1 MKQNFRGS
9 WHVRALLLLC
19 LTFQIPWGGELS
31 HAAQTAQQNT
41 IRIGNVTNLK
51 ELIRQIEAQT
61 SYKVSYQGNLADNI
75 TIKADPSK
83 HNVEEL
89 LADALRGTGISYV
102 IRYNT
107 IILTQE
113 QPRAEAAQQASQ
125 TRHIAGRVIDAE
137 TKEPIIGATVWVKD
151 SALGT
156 NTNVD
161 GAFDYTFTG
170 HYGYIAV
177 SYIGYQTQE
186 FPVTNLPK
194 VIELSAGNE
203 LDEVVVVGYGTQKK
217 ASVVGSIASV
227 SVNDIRMPTAK
238 ISNNLAG
245 QLAGVISVQRSGE
258 PGASSTF
265 WIRGISTFGSSTTPL
280 VLVDGIERDLDLVDI
295 EDIKDFSIL
304 KDAAA
309 TAIYGVRGANGVIL
323 ITTRKAQE
331 NVTRITLRQ
340 QTTVSGFS
348 SELNLWRDPVL
359 MAMLSNESSINAGLT
374 PTYIGATNANGVYY
388 PSIAELQTTWTTNT
402 RWDDLV
408 FRPTPVSN
416 NTTVQV
422 QSSNDRTMFQASA
435 NYYLDN
441 GMYIED
447 TYRKY
452 GGNFSVEHKLLD
464 NLRMK
469 ASANITSNK
478 RHNNGGLAYW
488 RNPIFPVYDDNGD
501 YWLYGAQDYSHPLA
515 LTNLQKNDSKG
526 LDIISFASVNWDVLP
541 GLNVMAQFNY
551 KHGEQITDNYFPK
564 KYSETGVFNDGY
576 GSIDNWKDDN
586 IVFEAYA
593 TFDRTFA
600 EKHRLTVMGGY
611 SYENYQSRSSSL
623 AAKGFINES
632 LGNENLA
639 AGDSETYSIGNS
651 SYKTELVSALTRIN
665 YTFDNR
671 FLFTFTA
678 RADGSSK
685 FGSNNKWAFFPSGAF
700 SWKMHEERFIRD
712 LNVFDVLKIRA
723 SYGISGN
730 QGISAY
736 QTLSRYGQHKYFNGG
751 KWVTAI
757 GPGYQ
762 SGYTGQ
768 DGIYALWSGIPNKGL
783 KWETTAQADLGLD
796 MSFFGNRLNVT
807 FDWYDK
813 RTSDLL
819 RERNIAP
826 SSGYDK
832 MWVNDGEIRN
842 RGIELTIDGVAF
854 QNRDWRVGGTFV
866 FSRNRNKVLS
876 LGNAVQTGLKTDL
889 RTGMQYEYYGNQS
902 EQFRAYTNIL
912 AVGQP
917 MYVFYG
923 YRTDGIVQ
931 SLAEGLSAGLSGDDA
946 QPGEFKYM
954 DIYDG
959 DGLETVD
966 ENDMCIIGDPNPD
979 WMASLGIDVSWRRF
993 DFSIFFNGVF
1003 GNDVLNTKR
1012 FDQPSNMPMR
1022 WTADNPTNSYPRLNA
1037 NRQTKLSDWW
1047 VEDGS
1052 FVRIQ
1057 TMTLG
1062 YSIPF
1067 SKKDAARKIRLYVSA
1082 DNLYTFTG
1090 FEGYDPEVGMT
1101 GIYSGGYPRL
1111 RKWTFGA
1118 DFTF

>member
-1 MKQNFRGS
+1 M
-9 WHVRALLLLC
+9 
-19 LTFQIPWGGELS
+19 
-31 HAAQTAQQNT
+31 
-41 IRIGNVTNLK
+41 
-51 ELIRQIEAQT
+51 
-61 SYKVSYQGNLADNI
+61 
-75 TIKADPSK
+75 
-83 HNVEEL
+83 
-89 LADALRGTGISYV
+89 
-102 IRYNT
+102 
-107 IILTQE
+107 
-113 QPRAEAAQQASQ
+113 
-125 TRHIAGRVIDAE
+125 
-137 TKEPIIGATVWVKD
+137 
-151 SALGT
+151 
-156 NTNVD
+156 
-161 GAFDYTFTG
+161 
-170 HYGYIAV
+170 
-177 SYIGYQTQE
+177 
-186 FPVTNLPK
+186 
-194 VIELSAGNE
+194 
-203 LDEVVVVGYGTQKK
+203 
-217 ASVVGSIASV
+217 
-227 SVNDIRMPTAK
+227 
-238 ISNNLAG
+238 
-245 QLAGVISVQRSGE
+245 
-258 PGASSTF
+258 
-265 WIRGISTFGSSTTPL
+265 
-280 VLVDGIERDLDLVDI
+280 
-295 EDIKDFSIL
+295 
-304 KDAAA
+304 
-309 TAIYGVRGANGVIL
+309 
-323 ITTRKAQE
+323 
-331 NVTRITLRQ
+331 
-340 QTTVSGFS
+340 
-348 SELNLWRDPVL
+348 
-359 MAMLSNESSINAGLT
+359 
-374 PTYIGATNANGVYY
+374 
-388 PSIAELQTTWTTNT
+388 
-402 RWDDLV
+402 
-408 FRPTPVSN
+408 
-416 NTTVQV
+416 
-422 QSSNDRTMFQASA
+422 
-435 NYYLDN
+435 
-441 GMYIED
+441 
-447 TYRKY
+447 
-452 GGNFSVEHKLLD
+452 
-464 NLRMK
+464 
-469 ASANITSNK
+469 
-478 RHNNGGLAYW
+478 
-488 RNPIFPVYDDNGD
+488 
-501 YWLYGAQDYSHPLA
+501 
-515 LTNLQKNDSKG
+515 
-526 LDIISFASVNWDVLP
+526 
-541 GLNVMAQFNY
+541 
-551 KHGEQITDNYFPK
+551 
-564 KYSETGVFNDGY
+564 
-576 GSIDNWKDDN
+576 
-586 IVFEAYA
+586 
-593 TFDRTFA
+593 
-600 EKHRLTVMGGY
+600 
-611 SYENYQSRSSSL
+611 
-623 AAKGFINES
+623 
-632 LGNENLA
+632 
-639 AGDSETYSIGNS
+639 
-651 SYKTELVSALTRIN
+651 
-665 YTFDNR
+665 
-671 FLFTFTA
+671 
-678 RADGSSK
+678 
-685 FGSNNKWAFFPSGAF
+685 
-700 SWKMHEERFIRD
+700 
-712 LNVFDVLKIRA
+712 LKIRA

-783 KWETTAQADLGLD
+783 KWETTAQVDLGLD

-876 LGNAVQTGLKTDL
+876 LGNAVQTGLRTDL

-946 QPGEFKYM
+946 QPGEFKYV